1 LSGLRIADRDPEADD
16 AAWLNRQPH
25 RAQINSPL
33 PRNDNARDTTAT
45 GELGPRSDLAAI
57 STQALSLANG
67 TSSTIL
73 EAEEQRSFS
82 SPQSPTSHAM
92 SVASM
97 DALSPSAV
105 SIKSRRSGR
114 GRSLSASTQLT
125 PTPSKP
131 SVSAH
136 SLFSSDAALSLPNL
150 SSPKANSG
158 ALVDHN
164 TQSQGQRPTY
174 GIVQLLLS
182 QLTEMH
188 DLQQAAQKAEWDAFI
203 KRRHRSAGTTVLQ
216 PSKAFPSQQSA
227 ASSAAALLG
236 LSHSPSEDD
245 EVMAFPEGLVGVA
258 QMGFGPNK
266 ENWKEFGRLVRGGI
280 PLVYRAKAWSECCG
294 ALEIAEPGAFQDL
307 LLTHEG
313 ESNPTLS
320 DIEKDVRR
328 TSEPLSPIYFI
339 HPMA

>member
-25 RAQINSPL
+25 PPQINSPL

-45 GELGPRSDLAAI
+45 GELGTRSDLAAI
-57 STQALSLANG
+57 STQAPSLANG

-73 EAEEQRSFS
+73 EAEEQGSFS
-82 SPQSPTSHAM
+82 SQSPTSHTM

-97 DALSPSAV
+97 DALSSSAV

-114 GRSLSASTQLT
+114 GRSLSASTQIT

-136 SLFSSDAALSLPNL
+136 FSSDAALSLPNL
-150 SSPKANSG
+150 SSPT
-158 ALVDHN
+158 LVDHS

-174 GIVQLLLS
+174 GIVQLLLC

-188 DLQQAAQKAEWDAFI
+188 DQQQAAQKAEWDAFI
-203 KRRHRSAGTTVLQ
+203 KRRRRSAGTTALQ
-216 PSKAFPSQQSA
+216 PSKTFPSQQSA

-245 EVMAFPEGLVGVA
+245 EVMGFPEGLVGVA

-266 ENWKEFGRLVRGGI
+266 EDWKEFARLVRGGI

-328 TSEPLSPIYFI
+328 TSEPLRPICVIY
-339 HPMA
+339 PMA